1 MLPPRLRLY
10 LLWTLV
16 ATAWWTAFTWVSAL
30 RTQQTLRVSG
40 DFASTWD
47 LLYGELVVAL
57 PWVPITVFALWL
69 ADRFPLGG
77 PRWWAIPVQL
87 GGLVVAIAARAAALA
102 ALKPK
107 MGWWLDFATTREMLA
122 YHLQTDV
129 FTYVLILAA
138 AHAVYYARAHRLRE
152 RQLARAELAALRAQL
167 QPHFLFNALNT
178 IAALVPEDPD
188 KADRM
193 IIGLAGMLRRSLESD
208 GRLEVPLRTELEVLA
223 SYLDIEQA
231 RFEDRLKVA
240 WQVEPEARSALVPP
254 LVLQPLVE
262 NAIRHGLS
270 PRAAAGTLWLTA
282 GRQGDWLKLSVA
294 DDGLGLTHGAL
305 RDGIGLANTR
315 ARLRQLYGDRHEFT
329 IAPRDGGGVD
339 ATISVPY
346 RTGDRR

>member
-1 MLPPRLRLY
+1 MLPQRLRLY

-16 ATAWWTAFTWVSAL
+16 ATAWWTAYAWVSAV

-40 DFASTWD
+40 DLATAWD
-47 LLYGELVVAL
+47 LLPGELVVAL
-57 PWVPITVFALWL
+57 PWVPVTVFALWL
-69 ADRFPLGG
+69 ADRFPIGG
-77 PRWWAIPVQL
+77 PRWWAIPVQA

-107 MGWWLDFATTREMLA
+107 IGWWLDFPTTRELLT
-122 YHLQTDV
+122 YHLQIDA
-129 FTYVLILAA
+129 FTYGLIVAA

-193 IIGLAGMLRRSLESD
+193 IIGLASMLRRSLESD
-208 GRLEVPLRTELEVLA
+208 GRLEVPLHTELDVLS

-240 WQVEPEARSALVPP
+240 WRVQPEARNALVPP

-282 GRQGDWLKLSVA
+282 DRHGDWLRLGVA
-294 DDGLGLTHGAL
+294 DDGLGLTDGAP

-315 ARLRQLYGDRHEFT
+315 ARLKQVYGDRHEFT
-329 IAPRDGGGVD
+329 IAPRDGGGVT
-339 ATISVPY
+339 ATIAVPY
-346 RTGDRR
+346 RTGGHA